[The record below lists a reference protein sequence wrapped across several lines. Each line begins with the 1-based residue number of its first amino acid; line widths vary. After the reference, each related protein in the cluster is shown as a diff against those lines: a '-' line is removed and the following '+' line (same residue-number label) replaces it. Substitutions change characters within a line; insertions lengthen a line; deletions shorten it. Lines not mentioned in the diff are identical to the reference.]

1 MSNKNIN
8 IEYVPIGELK
18 PADYN
23 PRKISNEAL
32 EHLKESVS
40 RFEMIDPIIVNS
52 APKRKNVV
60 IGGHMRLRAAKELGH
75 AAVPVVYVNIPNV
88 KKEKELNLR
97 LNRNTGE
104 WDFSKL
110 KSFDMELL
118 LDIGFDDSD
127 LTSIWEDNLE
137 TEDDGFDFEE
147 AIKKI
152 KKPKSKAGDLY
163 ALGPHRL
170 LCGDSLDPKSLKRLL
185 GKKQVGMVY
194 CDPPYNIALDYNKGV
209 GGKGSYGGK
218 VNDAKS
224 ESDYRAFLKR
234 TMENALTVAKPD
246 VHVYYWCDQT
256 YIGLVQELFAELG
269 LNNKRVCLWIKGAS
283 NPTPGVAF
291 NKCYEPCV
299 YATRSKPYLS
309 PVSLNFCEVL
319 NKEMGPS
326 GNKLLDDIMDQSD
339 IWLAK
344 RISGSEYQHPTQKPI
359 TLHERPLKRCS
370 KPGDAVLDLFAGSG
384 STLMACEAMKRV
396 CYTVEAEPVFV
407 DVIIQR
413 YEEATGIKARK
424 LA

>member
-1 MSNKNIN
+1 
-8 IEYVPIGELK
+8 
-18 PADYN
+18 
-23 PRKISNEAL
+23 
-32 EHLKESVS
+32 
-40 RFEMIDPIIVNS
+40 MIDPIIANS

-60 IGGHMRLRAAKELGH
+60 IGGHMRLRAAKELGNDT
-75 AAVPVVYVNIPNV
+75 VPVVYVSIPNV

-110 KSFDMELL
+110 KAFDMELL
-118 LDIGFDDSD
+118 LDIGFDDGD
-127 LTSIWEDNLE
+127 LTSIWEDSLE

-147 AIKKI
+147 AVKAV
-152 KKPKSKAGDLY
+152 KKPKAKKGDLY
-163 ALGPHRL
+163 ALGAHRL
-170 LCGDSLDPKSLKRLL
+170 LCGDSLDPESAKRLL
-185 GKKQVGMVY
+185 GKKQAEMIY
-194 CDPPYNIALDYNKGV
+194 CDPPYNIALDYDKGV

-224 ESDYRAFLKR
+224 DAEYRSFLKR
-234 TMENALTVAKPD
+234 TMENALAAAKPD
-246 VHVYYWCDQT
+246 AHAYYWCDQK

-269 LNNKRVCLWIKGAS
+269 LDNKRVCLWIKGAS

-299 YATRSKPYLS
+299 YATRGKPYLS
-309 PVSLNFCEVL
+309 PVSLNLSEVL

-344 RISGSEYQHPTQKPI
+344 RVSGADYQHPTQKPV
-359 TLHERPLKRCS
+359 TLHERPLKRCT
-370 KPGDAVLDLFAGSG
+370 KPGDSVLDLFGGSG
-384 STLMACEAMKRV
+384 STLMACEAMKRI

-407 DVIIQR
+407 DVIIER
-413 YEEATGIKARK
+413 YEKATGSKARK